1 MEDSRKGKK
10 SGKKELQRL
19 SHMWVGV
26 NGKETI
32 VYNTKEGKKEGG
44 TEKKTKEKREK
55 EKEKKEKT

>member
-19 SHMWVGV
+19 THMWVGE

-32 VYNTKEGKKEGG
+32 VYNTKERKKEGG
-44 TEKKTKEKREK
+44 DRKKD
-55 EKEKKEKT
+55 